1 MLYSSLASQ
10 QHQQM
15 KSALPG
21 KHVVAAQHEAAAAAA
36 GGVRGDRAVQG

>member
-15 KSALPG
+15 KVALPG
-21 KHVVAAQHEAAAAAA
+21 KHVVAAQHEAAAA